1 MPLYEDYRDDFEQRA
16 SSVREEAQ
24 LEMLLG
30 SIGAIAMDE
39 LVPLAEEAGDQR
51 AAEEILV
58 SVEAWASLAS
68 YACTKFYFEGP
79 NEVGTP
85 LRRLGGW
92 SKGVVSQ
99 LTQLAQRLGQMLSQA
114 MHALGATS
122 YSVGVSFPFGLSV
135 GLSW

>member
-1 MPLYEDYRDDFEQRA
+1 MALYEEYRDDFEQRA
-16 SSVREEAQ
+16 GAVREEAE
-24 LEMLLG
+24 LESLLE
-30 SIGAIAMDE
+30 SIGTIAMDE
-39 LVPLAEEAGDQR
+39 LVPIAEEAENQR

-79 NEVGTP
+79 SEVGTP

-99 LTQLAQRLGQMLSQA
+99 LTALAQRFGQMLSRA
-114 MHALGATS
+114 MHAIGATS
-122 YSVGVSFPFGLSV
+122 YSVGVSFPFGVSV

>member
-1 MPLYEDYRDDFEQRA
+1 MTLYEEYRDDFEQRA
-16 SSVREEAQ
+16 SSVRVEAE
-24 LEMLLG
+24 LEDLLG
-30 SIGAIAMDE
+30 SIGAAAMDE
-39 LVPLAEEAGDQR
+39 LTPLAEKAEDR
-51 AAEEILV
+51 STAEELLI

-92 SKGVVSQ
+92 GKGVVSM
-99 LTQLAQRLGQMLSQA
+99 LTDLVKRFGQMLSRA
-114 MHALGATS
+114 MHAIGATS
-122 YSVGVSFPFGLSV
+122 YSVGVSYPFGVSV

>member
-1 MPLYEDYRDDFEQRA
+1 MALYEDHRDDFEQRA
-16 SSVREEAQ
+16 SSVRGEAQ
-24 LEMLLG
+24 LESLLE
-30 SIGAIAMDE
+30 SISATAMDE
-39 LVPLAEEAGDQR
+39 LVPLAEGADDPN
-51 AAEEILV
+51 AAENVLV

-99 LTQLAQRLGQMLSQA
+99 LTQLAQRFGQMLSRA
-114 MHALGATS
+114 MRAIGATS
-122 YSVGVSFPFGLSV
+122 YSIGVSFPFGISV

>member
-1 MPLYEDYRDDFEQRA
+1 MSLYEDYRADFEQRA
-16 SSVREEAQ
+16 SSVREEGQ
-24 LEMLLG
+24 LEELLG
-30 SIGAIAMDE
+30 SIGAFAMDE
-39 LVPLAEEAGDQR
+39 LVPLEKEAHDQR

-99 LTQLAQRLGQMLSQA
+99 LTQLAQRFGQILSRA
-114 MHALGATS
+114 MQALGATS
-122 YSVGVSFPFGLSV
+122 YSVGVSFPFGFSV